1 MSPVANGLLCQGQP
15 ESEMMQ
21 NVTVAQDCT
30 PAHHLSLLIMWIEC
44 AHDVRE
50 VTRSWLVNHHV
61 WLYTAVNAELSTSPK
76 SAPRTSDHAE

>member
-44 AHDVRE
+44 AHEE
-50 VTRSWLVNHHV
+50 VGEAGGDEELAGESSRLVI
-61 WLYTAVNAELSTSPK
+61 YSSEC
-76 SAPRTSDHAE
+76 